1 MFDQISDRFNSLIR
15 DLRGLGKITDKNI
28 TDTSREIRRILLE
41 ADVNINVTREFVNK
55 VKNRSLGTKVIKS
68 IKPGE
73 QFIKI
78 IHDELINLFG
88 RESSDLDQSNQG
100 CTVIL
105 LAGLQGSGKTT
116 TSVKLAKRLIDQ
128 NKSVLLV
135 AADIY
140 RPGAI
145 KQLNTLA
152 KQINVPVFEMDN
164 SDPVKISSEAVKEA
178 KNSNYDYVIIDTAG
192 RLHIDGEMM
201 IEIQQISEA
210 INPSETIFIADGM
223 TGQDAVNSAKA
234 FNEALEI
241 SGIILTKMDGD
252 ARGGAAVSISSVIKK
267 PVKFIGISEKIE
279 GLDVFDPKRMADRIL
294 GLGDVI
300 GIVKKAEKIVDETEA
315 KKMQEKIL
323 KNEFNLEDFK
333 VQLSQIHQMGNVNE
347 IINMIPGI
355 NGKIKNKI
363 NMDENHVV
371 WTEAIINSMTEK
383 ERKNPQI
390 IDGSRRSRIASG
402 SGRSVQEVNQLLKQ
416 FTEMQKMMKKFGKM
430 RLPKLGVGSFFGQ

>member
-88 RESSDLDQSNQG
+88 QESSDLDQSNQG

-178 KNSNYDYVIIDTAG
+178 KNSNYDYLIIDTAG

-210 INPSETIFIADGM
+210 INPLETIFIADGM

-267 PVKFIGISEKIE
+267 PVKFIGISEKID

-430 RLPKLGVGSFFGQ
+430 KLPKLGVGSFFG

>member
-55 VKNRSLGTKVIKS
+55 VKNRSVGTKVIKS

-88 RESSDLDQSNQG
+88 RESSDLDLSNKG

-178 KNSNYDYVIIDTAG
+178 KNSNHDYVIIDTAG

-201 IEIQQISEA
+201 IEIQQISESVC
-210 INPSETIFIADGM
+210 PSETIFIADGM

-267 PVKFIGISEKIE
+267 PVKFIGVSEKID

-294 GLGDVI
+294 GLGDVV
-300 GIVKKAEKIVDETEA
+300 GIVKKAEKIVDESEA

-333 VQLSQIHQMGNVNE
+333 VQLSQIQQMGNVNE
-347 IINMIPGI
+347 IMSMIPGI
-355 NGKIKNKI
+355 NGRMKNKI
-363 NMDENHVV
+363 NMDENHLD

-430 RLPKLGVGSFFGQ
+430 RFPKLGVGSFFG

>member
-1 MFDQISDRFNSLIR
+1 MFDQISDRFNTLIR

-88 RESSDLDQSNQG
+88 QESSDLDQSNQG

-267 PVKFIGISEKIE
+267 PVKFIGISEKID

-355 NGKIKNKI
+355 NGKMKNKI

-430 RLPKLGVGSFFGQ
+430 RFPKLGVGSFFG

>member
-55 VKNRSLGTKVIKS
+55 VKNRSVGTKVIKS

-88 RESSDLDQSNQG
+88 QESSDLDQSNQG

-267 PVKFIGISEKIE
+267 PVKFIGISEKID

-300 GIVKKAEKIVDETEA
+300 GIVKKAEKIVDESEA

-333 VQLSQIHQMGNVNE
+333 VQLSQIQQMGNVNE
-347 IINMIPGI
+347 IMSMIPGI
-355 NGKIKNKI
+355 NGRMKNKI
-363 NMDENHVV
+363 NMDERQIM

-430 RLPKLGVGSFFGQ
+430 KLPKLGVGSFFG

>member
-267 PVKFIGISEKIE
+267 PVKFIGISEKID

-294 GLGDVI
+294 GLGDVV
-300 GIVKKAEKIVDETEA
+300 GIVKKAEKIVDESEA

-355 NGKIKNKI
+355 NGKMKNKI

-430 RLPKLGVGSFFGQ
+430 RFPKLGVGSFFG